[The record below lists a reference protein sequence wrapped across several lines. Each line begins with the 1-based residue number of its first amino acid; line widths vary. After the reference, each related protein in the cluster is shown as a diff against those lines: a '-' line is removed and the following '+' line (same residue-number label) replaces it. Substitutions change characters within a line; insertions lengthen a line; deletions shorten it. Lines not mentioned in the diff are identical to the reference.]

1 MRGVVSTGYECVSVG
16 GAQRCGIFHVFAHTM
31 LYKWLHVVYATGS
44 LVVDHVGVR
53 SVSFMNEQQQ
63 K

>member
-1 MRGVVSTGYECVSVG
+1 
-16 GAQRCGIFHVFAHTM
+16 M